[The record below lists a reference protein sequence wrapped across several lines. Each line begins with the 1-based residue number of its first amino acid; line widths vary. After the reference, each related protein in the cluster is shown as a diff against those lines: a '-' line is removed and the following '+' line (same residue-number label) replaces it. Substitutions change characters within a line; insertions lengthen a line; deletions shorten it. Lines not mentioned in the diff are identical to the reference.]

1 MSRKQSKN
9 LEIDTRK
16 ADDIEMLI
24 SELSSQYDTGWVP
37 DYDKPDIGTTIAK
50 LYAKC
55 MEENI
60 DRINEVLGRY
70 HTEFVNMLDIS
81 LLPAKPASSVVVME
95 MISDTV
101 PGTPVPKGTRLLT
114 GGEEPYVF
122 ETDHSLYV
130 TGSRVNTVFMTDGER
145 GEIVPLLGTFESPA
159 YPGSEPEITVLEE
172 MKPFI
177 LFAEENGLQKNA
189 VAFTHPSVFD
199 ADREDIFVRIEGND
213 KLVAGIENG
222 DFEFMFPKGEEG
234 LIPFKNVRKAEDNG
248 TFILRRNL
256 SEDENEGTL
265 DTLVIKSK
273 RPPGAT
279 LEVSRVCFSSRG
291 EAESAEA
298 VNTGSNDLNPE
309 RFLPFTDTLS
319 VYDEC
324 YIGHDRYFA
333 KAGSRI
339 EIEFELLNEEN
350 RIALTQTEEDNDLRI
365 IKRKK
370 NTARAEVY
378 SDCYAQETAIEYF
391 NGTGWKS
398 LPLETSYR
406 ELFATQKARMV
417 KLSFICPDDWEEVSS
432 GSYMGRAIRLQL
444 LKSDNC
450 YLRPATHHYPIIKN
464 LRISYS
470 YEEKYVDALSAQLWY
485 GTNVKDITSSIKGDS
500 SFPVFIGNPYE
511 EDALYIGL
519 TQKIESGPASIF
531 FRLED
536 TLRFSGLKVRFEY
549 MGYDGWRP
557 MKVIDYTNSFTRS
570 GAVMFM
576 PPSDMKLTK
585 LEGNELYYIR
595 VLRMRK
601 QDRED
606 DDLTALPRI
615 SGITLNAVSVSNIDT
630 RQEVPV
636 YIDEILPNIRFA
648 LGAEN
653 VLDAEV
659 WVNETGKYSRDV
671 MLRMESE
678 KPEDIRIEYDSM
690 GQITSFFVRWKETD
704 RLETAEDPR
713 SYAID
718 RLTNELIFGDGVHT
732 YIPRVLDDVAL
743 RFSVRC
749 CSGRSGNVEADEIT
763 EADSRLEFIG
773 GVTNPVKAYG
783 GSNIETL
790 ENALERGA
798 AILSSRNRLVSVG
811 DFKRAILSYSDL
823 IDQVACIVGST
834 LEGDED
840 PSKITFILLMKDFME
855 GSFAFHR
862 ITGGLKEE
870 LLRRCELTL
879 GADKLVLAEPIY
891 VDISVSIWV
900 EVVSMDDSF
909 EIQGLL
915 RNCLEEYLN
924 PIGYGTGRGWKIGT
938 VPKKPQ
944 ILMRLDVLKSKAI
957 VRKSVMTAHYI
968 DIFGEHETDLTLLK
982 PTPFMIPRS
991 GNHEVH
997 IVY

>member
-1 MSRKQSKN
+1 MSRKQSKK

-16 ADDIEMLI
+16 AEDIEMLI
-24 SELSSQYDTGWVP
+24 SELAFQYETGWVP

-60 DRINEVLGRY
+60 GRINEVLDRY

-81 LLPAKPASSVVVME
+81 LLPAKPASSVVVMD

-101 PGTPVPKGTRLLT
+101 PGTAIPKGTRLLT

-145 GEIVPLLGTFESPA
+145 GEIVPLLGTFQSPP
-159 YPGSEPEITVLEE
+159 YPHEEEPETTVLEE
-172 MKPFI
+172 MRPFI
-177 LFAEENGLQKNA
+177 LFAEENGIQKNA

-199 ADREDIFVRIEGND
+199 ADKEDIFVRIEGND
-213 KLVAGIENG
+213 KLVKGIENG
-222 DFEFMFPKGEEG
+222 DFEFAFPDEEEG
-234 LIPFKNVRKAEDNG
+234 LIPFKDVKRAPEEG
-248 TFILRRNL
+248 TFVLRRNR
-256 SEDENEGTL
+256 EEEEGKL
-265 DTLVIKSK
+265 DTLVIRSK
-273 RPPGAT
+273 KPPLST
-279 LEVSRVCFSSRG
+279 YEVGRICFSSRG
-291 EAESAEA
+291 EAEPPEA
-298 VNTGSNDLNPE
+298 VNTGANDLDVS

-324 YIGHDRYFA
+324 YIGHDRYFS

-339 EIEFELLNEEN
+339 EIEFELLTEEH
-350 RIALTQTEEDNDLRI
+350 RISLSRIEEDNDLRI

-370 NTARAEVY
+370 NLARQEVY
-378 SDCYAQETAIEYF
+378 AECYAQETAIEYF

-398 LPLETSYR
+398 LPLENSMR
-406 ELFATQKARMV
+406 ELFATQKGRFV
-417 KLSFICPDDWEEVSS
+417 RFSFICPDDWEEVTS
-432 GSYMGRAIRLQL
+432 GSYLGRAIRLQL

-450 YLRPATHHYPIIKN
+450 YLRPATHHYPMIRN
-464 LRISYS
+464 LKISYS
-470 YEEKYVDALSAQLWY
+470 YEEKYVDALSAKMWY
-485 GTNVKDITSSIKGDS
+485 GTNMKDITSSLKGDAPY
-500 SFPVFIGNPYE
+500 PVFVGNPYE
-511 EDALYIGL
+511 DDALYIGL
-519 TQKIESGPASIF
+519 SKKVESGPASIF

-536 TLRFSGLKVRFEY
+536 GLRFSGLKIRFEY
-549 MGYDGWRP
+549 RGYDGWRP

-576 PPSDMKLTK
+576 PPSDMKLTE
-585 LEGNELYYIR
+585 LEGNERYYIR
-595 VLRMRK
+595 VLRMKK
-601 QDRED
+601 QENEED
-606 DDLTALPRI
+606 DITALPRI

-636 YIDEILPNIRFA
+636 YIDEVVPNTRFA

-659 WVNETGKYSRDV
+659 WVNEMGKYSRDI
-671 MLRMESE
+671 MLRMEADS
-678 KPEDIRIEYDSM
+678 PDDVRIEYDSM
-690 GQITSFFVRWKETD
+690 GQITSFYVRWKETE

-713 SYAID
+713 SYALD

-749 CSGRSGNVEADEIT
+749 CSGRSGNVDAGQIT
-763 EADSRLEFIG
+763 EADARLEYIG
-773 GVTNPVKAYG
+773 EVTNPVKAYG

-823 IDQVACIVGST
+823 IDQVACIVGTT
-834 LEGDED
+834 LEGDDD

-862 ITGGLKEE
+862 IIGGLKDE
-870 LLRRCELTL
+870 LLQRCELTL
-879 GADKLVLAEPIY
+879 TSDKLVLAEPIY
-891 VDISVSIWV
+891 VDISVSIWA

-915 RNCLEEYLN
+915 RNTLEEYLN
-924 PIGYGTGRGWKIGT
+924 PIGYDSGTGWKIGT

-944 ILMRLDVLKSKAI
+944 ILMRLDVLKSRAI
-957 VRKSVMTAHYI
+957 VRRSVMTAHYI
-968 DIFGEHETDLTLLK
+968 DSNGEHETDLTLLK

-991 GNHEVH
+991 GHHEVH